1 MRKNLL
7 TRRMLPLVPLMLL
20 LNACGFSSQPSP
32 QPYAIPPLPA
42 EARQPTAERMP
53 SICSRGCSAGL
64 TTLRGDLRNSLTLP
78 TSQDLPASAA
88 TMH

>member
-1 MRKNLL
+1 MRKKLL
-7 TRRMLPLVPLMLL
+7 TLPWLLLAPPMLL
-20 LNACGFSSQPSP
+20 LSACGFNSQPSLLP
-32 QPYAIPPLPA
+32 REIPPLPV
-42 EARQPTAERMP
+42 EARQPSPERTP
-53 SICSRGCSAGL
+53 SICSQGCSAGL